1 MTGAGRHEPV
11 LLEESLKTWVTDP
24 GGWYL
29 DGTLGGGGH
38 AEALLTRFPE
48 ARLVGLDRDPTALEE
63 AGSRLRAFGDRVRMV
78 RSDFAE
84 METALSGTQVI
95 GILLDLGVSSMQLDD
110 PARGFSYR
118 AEGPLRMTLDRDA
131 GVGATELLARIEG
144 GTLKRILRELGELP
158 RPGRA
163 SRAVLEARKRGK
175 LTTTTDLVQA
185 LEQGGVS
192 GPRRLS
198 QAFQAIRLYLNRELE
213 SLEAGLAAAARV
225 LPEGGTL
232 TVISFES
239 LMDRRVKN
247 TFRPPRTTRPHP
259 GVPDPDPLWKV
270 LTPRVVRPGAAEN
283 ARNPR
288 ARSARLRAAARTAHV

>member
-1 MTGAGRHEPV
+1 MTGSSGHEPV
-11 LLEESLKTWVTDP
+11 LVEESLETWVTDP
-24 GGWYL
+24 DGWYL

-38 AEALLTRFPE
+38 AEALLSRYPD
-48 ARLVGLDRDPTALEE
+48 ARLIGLDRDPTALEK
-63 AGSRLRAFGDRVRMV
+63 ARARLAAFGDRVQIV
-78 RSDFAE
+78 RSDFAD
-84 METALSGTQVI
+84 MERALGGTSVM
-95 GILLDLGVSSMQLDD
+95 GILLDLGLSSMQLDD

-131 GVGATELLARIEG
+131 ASGATELLARIEG

-163 SRAVLEARKRGK
+163 SRAVLEARDRGR
-175 LTTTTDLVQA
+175 LATTNDLVRA
-185 LEQGGVS
+185 LEAGGVS

-225 LPEGGTL
+225 LPDGGTL

-239 LMDRRVKN
+239 LMDRMVKN
-247 TFRPPRTTRPHP
+247 AFRPPRSERPHP
-259 GVPDPDPLWKV
+259 GVPDPEPVWKV
-270 LTPRVVRPGAAEN
+270 LTSRVVRPRAAERS
-283 ARNPR
+283 RNPR
-288 ARSARLRAAARTAHV
+288 ARSARLRAAARTAHA